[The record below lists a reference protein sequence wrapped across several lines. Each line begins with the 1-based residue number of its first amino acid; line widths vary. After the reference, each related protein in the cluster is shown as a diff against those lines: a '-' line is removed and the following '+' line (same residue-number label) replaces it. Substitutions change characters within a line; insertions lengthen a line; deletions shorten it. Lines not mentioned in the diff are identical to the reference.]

1 MDIQQLRSWIFE
13 LYAPLEDERQY
24 IVFDAA
30 RGNLL
35 IDIPPYSE
43 RALRLIQGAGRAS
56 LLLATNAARAAEAH
70 RYRETLG
77 VQIAV
82 HEDDAAAVSGGADL
96 VLKPDDLVRPDTRVF
111 RVKNKGQGATVVLVR
126 KSGGVL
132 FSGDLDLASEGAKQL
147 MPLTFSSVLSSKRA
161 PIWNAG
167 RDTLMQ
173 LQRELPRSRKQFG
186 ILLPPPWDRAYKG
199 RLEDKMYHHDV
210 IVPQEDTAARVAAMG
225 PATLVVASAT
235 RETLE
240 RAKRPLPSRGVA
252 NGDGAGAPPSPP
264 APSAP
269 PAPSVQPRAAAG
281 APAPATPREP
291 RPRPKPFAEDWRATS
306 TDRPATTIANAA
318 TDIVPEAT
326 GFKPRPLGERFRHVP
341 IEDLVGSPYVDYI
354 WGGIDVSPDG
364 AEVAFAWNKT
374 GTFEI
379 YSAPIERERIF
390 QLTDAKERSVSPRWA
405 PDASQLACLRDR
417 GGNERFDIWLVDRD
431 GEKERNLTNEP
442 DVMHRDITWS
452 PDGSHI
458 AYVANADGKGF
469 AIHVVDVATG
479 TKRALTEGKFDDALP
494 RWSPDGKR
502 ILFSS
507 RRDSVRTNS
516 DLYVISVD
524 GGTATKLETRD
535 VDGESLEGDW
545 SDDGSR
551 IAFATNIR
559 RRYEVAVA
567 TLEDDRVTRVEPLT
581 KSIYDETSPAWRP
594 DGRAVLY
601 LHNEEAEVS
610 IRRVFVVSH
619 ADHAV
624 ADRPGVHQSIRVGSD
639 GDQVAYLFSGAR
651 EPWDVYVTRERMTE
665 PRRLTRSLPATID
678 PATLV
683 EPVHV
688 RYPGAMGSEIP
699 ALLYIPHAEAIR
711 GDGPPPAIVHVH
723 GGPTSQHYR
732 WWDRASQW
740 FANNGYVVLAP
751 NVRGSTGYGRE
762 FQEGNRQDWGGKDLE
777 DVVKGI
783 DWLAKQRIADPKRV
797 GIYGGSYGGY
807 LTLMSLAM
815 YPDRYAA
822 GVSVVGVVSWNTM
835 YETTRGDLREYLTR
849 EFGDPKRDAER
860 YRERSPLTHVSK
872 IESPLMILQGEN
884 DPRVP
889 LAEAEQV
896 VAALRSAG
904 KMHEYYVYKGEGHGF
919 RTRENMI
926 DSVRRAGEWFDRYLL
941 RA

>member
-13 LYAPLEDERQY
+13 LYAPLDDERQY

-35 IDIPPYSE
+35 IDIPPFSE

-82 HEDDAAAVSGGADL
+82 HEDDAAAVPGGADL

-111 RVKNKGQGATVVLVR
+111 RVKGKGQGATVILVR

-147 MPLTFSSVLSSKRA
+147 TPLSFSSVLSSKRP

-167 RDTLMQ
+167 RDVLMQ
-173 LQRELPRSRKQFG
+173 LQRELPKPRKQFG
-186 ILLPPPWDRAYKG
+186 ILLPPPWDRVYKG

-210 IVPQEDTAARVAAMG
+210 IVPKEGTAAREAAMG
-225 PATLVVASAT
+225 PATLVVASAA

-240 RAKRPLPSRGVA
+240 KAKRPAPGRGA
-252 NGDGAGAPPSPP
+252 IAGDGAGAPP
-264 APSAP
+264 AP
-269 PAPSVQPRAAAG
+269 P
-281 APAPATPREP
+281 REA
-291 RPRPKPFAEDWRATS
+291 RVRPKPFAEDWRAAWTE
-306 TDRPATTIANAA
+306 RPPTTIANAPA
-318 TDIVPEAT
+318 DIVPAT
-326 GFKPRPLGERFRHVP
+326 AGYKVRPLGERFRHVP
-341 IEDLVGSPYVDYI
+341 IEDLVGSPFVDYV
-354 WGGIDVSPDG
+354 WGGIDLSPDG
-364 AEVAFAWNKT
+364 AEVAFAWNRS

-379 YSAPIERERIF
+379 YSAPIERERIY
-390 QLTDAKERSVSPRWA
+390 QLTDAKERSVSPRWS
-405 PDASQLACLRDR
+405 PDARQLAFLRDR
-417 GGNERFDIWLVDRD
+417 GGNECFDIWLVDRD
-431 GEKERNLTNEP
+431 GETERNLTNEP
-442 DVMHRDITWS
+442 DVMHRDIVWS
-452 PDGSHI
+452 PDGSRI
-458 AYVANADGKGF
+458 AYVANAGGKAF
-469 AIHVVDVATG
+469 AVHVIDVAGG
-479 TKRALTEGKFDDALP
+479 TKRALSDGEFDDEQP
-494 RWSPDGKR
+494 RWSPDGTR
-502 ILFSS
+502 LLFSS
-507 RRDSVRTNS
+507 RRESVRTNS
-516 DLYVISVD
+516 DLYVVSAT
-524 GGTATKLETRD
+524 GGAQIKLETREA
-535 VDGESLEGDW
+535 DGESREGDW
-545 SDDGSR
+545 SEDGSR
-551 IAFATNIR
+551 IAFTTSTR
-559 RRYEVAVA
+559 WRYEVAIA
-567 TLEDDRVTRVEPLT
+567 TLQGDTVTRREPLT
-581 KSIYDETSPAWRP
+581 TSIFDETAPAWRP
-594 DGRAVLY
+594 DGRATLY
-601 LHNEEAEVS
+601 LHNEDADVS

-624 ADRPGVHQSIRVGSD
+624 ADRPGVHQSIRIGPD
-639 GDQVAYLFSGAR
+639 GDLVAFVFTGAR

-683 EPVHV
+683 EPIHV
-688 RYPGAMGSEIP
+688 RYPGAMGTEIP
-699 ALLYIPHAEAIR
+699 ALLYVPHAEAVR

-751 NVRGSTGYGRE
+751 NIRGSTGYGRE
-762 FQEGNRQDWGGKDLE
+762 FQEGNREDWGGKDLE

-815 YPDRYAA
+815 YPDRFAA
-822 GVSVVGVVSWNTM
+822 GVSVVGVVSWKTM
-835 YETTRGDLREYLTR
+835 YDTTRGDLREYLTR
-849 EFGDPKRDAER
+849 EFGDPTRDAER
-860 YRERSPLTHVSK
+860 HRDRSPLTHVSK
-872 IESPLMILQGEN
+872 IEAPLMMLQGEN

-889 LAEAEQV
+889 LSEAEQV

-904 KMHEYYVYKGEGHGF
+904 KMHEYHVYQGEGHGF

-926 DSVRRAGEWFDRYLL
+926 DSVRRAGEWFDHYLL

>member
-13 LYAPLEDERQY
+13 LYTPLDDERQY

-35 IDIPPYSE
+35 IDIPPFSE

-82 HEDDAAAVSGGADL
+82 HEDDAAAVTGGADL

-111 RVKNKGQGATVVLVR
+111 RVKGEGRGATVVLVR

-147 MPLTFSSVLSSKRA
+147 IPLAFSSVLSSKRA

-167 RDTLMQ
+167 RDVLLQ
-173 LQRELPRSRKQFG
+173 LQRELPKPRKQFG

-199 RLEDKMYHHDV
+199 RLEDKMYHHDI
-210 IVPQEDTAARVAAMG
+210 IVPKEDTAAREAAMG

-235 RETLE
+235 REIVE
-240 RAKRPLPSRGVA
+240 KAKRPSPARDAVSGDGARA
-252 NGDGAGAPPSPP
+252 GDGAGAPP
-264 APSAP
+264 
-269 PAPSVQPRAAAG
+269 AA
-281 APAPATPREP
+281 PREQ
-291 RPRPKPFAEDWRATS
+291 RVRPKPFAEDWRATS
-306 TDRPATTIANAA
+306 TERPPTTIANPA
-318 TDIVPEAT
+318 TDIVPEAA
-326 GFKPRPLGERFRHVP
+326 GFKPRPLGARFRHVP
-341 IEDLVGSPYVDYI
+341 IEDLVGSPYVDYV
-354 WGGIDVSPDG
+354 WGGIDLSSDG
-364 AEVAFAWNKT
+364 AEVAFAWNKS
-374 GTFEI
+374 GAFEI
-379 YSAPIERERIF
+379 YSAPIERERIY
-390 QLTDAKERSVSPRWA
+390 QLTDAKERSVSPRWSA
-405 PDASQLACLRDR
+405 DAKQLAFLRDR
-417 GGNERFDIWLVDRD
+417 GGDERFDIWLVDRD
-431 GEKERNLTNEP
+431 GETERNLTNEP
-442 DVMHRDITWS
+442 DVMHREIAWS
-452 PDGSHI
+452 PDGSRI
-458 AYVANADGKGF
+458 AYVANAGGKGF
-469 AIHVVDVATG
+469 AIHVINVATG
-479 TKRALTEGKFDDALP
+479 AKRALTDGQFDDAQP

-502 ILFSS
+502 LLFSS
-507 RRDSVRTNS
+507 RRESVRTNS
-516 DLYVISVD
+516 DLYVVPAD
-524 GGTATKLETRD
+524 GGTPTKLETRD
-535 VDGESLEGDW
+535 VDGESFEGDW
-545 SDDGSR
+545 SEDGSR
-551 IAFATNIR
+551 IAFTTNTR

-567 TLEDDRVTRVEPLT
+567 TLEGDQVKRVEPLT
-581 KSIYDETSPAWRP
+581 KSIFDETAPAWRP
-594 DGRAVLY
+594 DGRAVVY
-601 LHNEEAEVS
+601 LHNEEAEAS

-624 ADRPGVHQSIRVGSD
+624 ADRPGVHNSMRVGPD
-639 GDQVAYLFSGAR
+639 GDLVAYLFSGAR

-665 PRRLTRSLPATID
+665 PRRLTRSLPASID

-711 GDGPPPAIVHVH
+711 GDGPPPAVVHVH
-723 GGPTSQHYR
+723 GGPTGQHYR

-751 NVRGSTGYGRE
+751 NIRGSTGYGRE

-777 DVVKGI
+777 DVVKGL

-815 YPDRYAA
+815 YPDRWAA
-822 GVSVVGVVSWNTM
+822 GVSVVGVVSWKTM
-835 YETTRGDLREYLTR
+835 YDTTRGDLREYLVR
-849 EFGDPKRDAER
+849 EFGDPERDAER
-860 YRERSPLTHVSK
+860 YRDRSPLTHVSK
-872 IESPLMILQGEN
+872 IEAPLMILQGEN

-889 LAEAEQV
+889 LSEAEQV

>member
-13 LYAPLEDERQY
+13 LYTPLDDERQY

-56 LLLATNAARAAEAH
+56 LLLATNADRAVEAH

-82 HEDDAAAVSGGADL
+82 HEDDAAAVVGGADL
-96 VLKPDDLVRPDTRVF
+96 VLGADDLVRPDARVV
-111 RVKNKGQGATVVLVR
+111 RVKANGQGATVVLVR

-132 FSGDLDLASEGAKQL
+132 FTGDLDLASDGAKEL
-147 MPLTFSSVLSSKRA
+147 IPLAFSSVLSSKRA

-167 RDTLMQ
+167 RDTLLQ
-173 LQRELPRSRKQFG
+173 LQRELPKPRKQFG

-210 IVPQEDTAARVAAMG
+210 IVPKEDTAVREAAMG

-235 RETLE
+235 RELLE
-240 RAKRPLPSRGVA
+240 GAKRPLPARGAVA
-252 NGDGAGAPPSPP
+252 GDGAGASS

-269 PAPSVQPRAAAG
+269 AAAS
-281 APAPATPREP
+281 APPAAPREQ
-291 RPRPKPFAEDWRATS
+291 RQRPKPFAEDWRATS
-306 TDRPATTIANAA
+306 TERPPTTIANPA
-318 TDIVPEAT
+318 TDIVPAAA
-326 GFKPRPLGERFRHVP
+326 GFKPRSIGARFRRVP
-341 IEDLVGSPYVDYI
+341 IADLVGSPYVDYV
-354 WGGIDVSPDG
+354 WGGIDLSPDG
-364 AEVAFAWNKT
+364 TEVAFAWNQG

-379 YSAPIERERIF
+379 YSAPIERERLY
-390 QLTDAKERSVSPRWA
+390 QLTDAKERSVSPRWS
-405 PDASQLACLRDR
+405 PDAKQIAFLRDT

-431 GEKERNLTNEP
+431 GETERNVTNQP
-442 DVMHRDITWS
+442 DVMHRDIAWS
-452 PDGSHI
+452 PDGTRI
-458 AYVANADGKGF
+458 AYVANADGKAF
-469 AIHVVDVATG
+469 AVHVMDVATG
-479 TKRALTEGKFDDALP
+479 KKRALDDGRFDDERP

-502 ILFSS
+502 LMFTS
-507 RRDSVRTNS
+507 RREAVRTNS
-516 DLYVISVD
+516 DLYVISAE
-524 GGTATKLETRD
+524 GGTPTKLETRD

-545 SDDGSR
+545 SADGTR
-551 IAFATNIR
+551 IAFTTNVR
-559 RRYEVAVA
+559 RRYETAVA
-567 TLEDDRVTRVEPLT
+567 TIEGDKVTRVEPLT
-581 KSIYDETSPAWRP
+581 RSIFDETKPAWRP

-601 LHNEEAEVS
+601 QHNEDAEVS

-624 ADRPGVHQSIRVGSD
+624 ADRSGVHDSIRVGPD
-639 GDQVAYLFSGAR
+639 GDLVAYVFSGAR

-665 PRRLTRSLPATID
+665 PRRLTRSLPASID
-678 PATLV
+678 PETLV
-683 EPVHV
+683 EPIHV
-688 RYPGAMGSEIP
+688 RYPGAMGREIP
-699 ALLYIPHAEAIR
+699 ALLYVPFAEALR
-711 GDGPPPAIVHVH
+711 GEGAPPAIVHVH

-732 WWDRASQW
+732 WWDRASQS

-751 NVRGSTGYGRE
+751 NIRGSTGYGRE
-762 FQEGNRQDWGGKDLE
+762 FQEANRQDWGGQDLE
-777 DVVKGI
+777 DVVKGL
-783 DWLAKQRIADPKRV
+783 DWLAKQRIADAKRV

-807 LTLMSLAM
+807 TTLMALGK
-815 YPDRYAA
+815 YPDRFAA
-822 GVSVVGVVSWNTM
+822 GVSVVGVVSWKTM
-835 YETTRGDLREYLTR
+835 YDTTRGDLREYLVR
-849 EFGDPKRDAER
+849 EFGDPTKDAER
-860 YRERSPLTHVSK
+860 YRDRSPLTHVSK
-872 IESPLMILQGEN
+872 IEAPLLVLQGEN

-889 LAEAEQV
+889 LSEAEQV

>member
-13 LYAPLEDERQY
+13 LYTPLDDERQY

-35 IDIPPYSE
+35 IDIPPFSE

-70 RYRETLG
+70 RYREALG

-82 HEDDAAAVSGGADL
+82 HEDDAAAVPGGADL

-111 RVKNKGQGATVVLVR
+111 RVKEKKGRGATIVLVR

-173 LQRELPRSRKQFG
+173 LQRELPKPRKQFG

-210 IVPQEDTAARVAAMG
+210 IVPKEDTAAREAAMG
-225 PATLVVASAT
+225 PATLVVASTA
-235 RETLE
+235 RETIE
-240 RAKRPLPSRGVA
+240 RAKRPQPDRGA
-252 NGDGAGAPPSPP
+252 IDGDGAGARPSPP
-264 APSAP
+264 APS
-269 PAPSVQPRAAAG
+269 
-281 APAPATPREP
+281 REP
-291 RPRPKPFAEDWRATS
+291 RPRPKPLAEDWRATS
-306 TDRPATTIANAA
+306 TERPPTTIANPA

-326 GFKPRPLGERFRHVP
+326 GFKPRPLGERFRHFP
-341 IEDLVGSPYVDYI
+341 IEDLVGSPYVDYL
-354 WGGIDVSPDG
+354 WGGIDLSPDG
-364 AEVAFAWNKT
+364 AEVAFAWNKS

-379 YSAPIERERIF
+379 YSAPIERERIY
-390 QLTDAKERSVSPRWA
+390 QLTDAKERSVWPRWS
-405 PDASQLACLRDR
+405 PDAKQLACLRDR
-417 GGNERFDIWLVDRD
+417 DGNERFDIWLVDRD
-431 GEKERNLTNEP
+431 GERERNLTNEP
-442 DVMHRDITWS
+442 DVMHREIAWS
-452 PDGSHI
+452 PDGSRI
-458 AYVANADGKGF
+458 AYVANAGGKGF
-469 AIHVVDVATG
+469 AVHVIDIATG
-479 TKRALTEGKFDDALP
+479 AKRALTDGEFDDALP

-502 ILFSS
+502 LLFSS

-516 DLYVISVD
+516 DIYVISAD
-524 GGTATKLETRD
+524 GGTPTKLETRD
-535 VDGESLEGDW
+535 ADGESLEGDW
-545 SDDGSR
+545 SEDGSR
-551 IAFATNIR
+551 IAFTTNIR

-567 TLEDDRVTRVEPLT
+567 TLDGDQVTRVEPLT
-581 KSIYDETSPAWRP
+581 TSIFDENSPAWRP

-610 IRRVFVVSH
+610 IRRVFVISH

-624 ADRPGVHQSIRVGSD
+624 ADRAGVHNSIRVGAD
-639 GDQVAYLFSGAR
+639 GDQIAYLFSGAR

-665 PRRLTRSLPATID
+665 PRRLTRSLPASID

-688 RYPGAMGSEIP
+688 RYPGASGGQIP

-751 NVRGSTGYGRE
+751 NIRGSTGYGRE

-777 DVVKGI
+777 DVVKGL
-783 DWLAKQRIADPKRV
+783 DWLAKQRIADAKRV
-797 GIYGGSYGGY
+797 GVYGGSYGGY
-807 LTLMSLAM
+807 MTLMALAK
-815 YPDRYAA
+815 YPDRFAA
-822 GVSVVGVVSWNTM
+822 GVSVVGVVSWKTM
-835 YETTRGDLREYLTR
+835 YDTTRGDLREYLTR

-860 YRERSPLTHVSK
+860 YRDRSPLTHVSK
-872 IESPLMILQGEN
+872 IEAPLMILQGEN

-889 LAEAEQV
+889 LSEAEQV
-896 VAALRSAG
+896 TDALRSAG
-904 KMHEYYVYKGEGHGF
+904 KMHEYHVYQGEGHGF
-919 RTRENMI
+919 RTHENMI
-926 DSVRRAGEWFDRYLL
+926 DSVRRAGAWFDRYLL

>member
-13 LYAPLEDERQY
+13 LYTPLDDERQY

-35 IDIPPYSE
+35 IDVPPFSE

-82 HEDDAAAVSGGADL
+82 YEDDAAAVTGGADL
-96 VLKPDDLVRPDTRVF
+96 VLRPDDLVRPDTRVF
-111 RVKNKGQGATVVLVR
+111 RVKGKKEGATVVLVR

-132 FSGDLDLASEGAKQL
+132 FSGDLDLASEGARQL
-147 MPLTFSSVLSSKRA
+147 IPLSFSSVLSSKRA

-167 RDTLMQ
+167 RDVLMQ
-173 LQRELPRSRKQFG
+173 LQQALPKPRKQFG

-210 IVPQEDTAARVAAMG
+210 IVPKEDTAAREAAMG

-235 RETLE
+235 REVLE
-240 RAKRPLPSRGVA
+240 RAKRPVPARGTIA
-252 NGDGAGAPPSPP
+252 SDGAGAPTSPP
-264 APSAP
+264 AP
-269 PAPSVQPRAAAG
+269 
-281 APAPATPREP
+281 PREP
-291 RPRPKPFAEDWRATS
+291 RPRPRPFAEDWRATG
-306 TDRPATTIANAA
+306 TERPPTTIANPE
-318 TDIVPEAT
+318 TDIVPTAA
-326 GFKPRPLGERFRHVP
+326 GFKPRSLGERFRRAP
-341 IEDLVGSPYVDYI
+341 IEDLVGSPYVDYV
-354 WGGIDVSPDG
+354 WGGIDLSPDG
-364 AEVAFAWNKT
+364 TEVAFAWNRS
-374 GTFEI
+374 GTFEV
-379 YSAPIERERIF
+379 YSAPIERERIY
-390 QLTDAKERSVSPRWA
+390 QLTDAKERSVWPRWS
-405 PDASQLACLRDR
+405 PDAKQLAFLRDR
-417 GGNERFDIWLVDRD
+417 GGDERFDIWLVDRD

-452 PDGSHI
+452 PDGSRI
-458 AYVANADGKGF
+458 AYVANASGMGKAF
-469 AIHVVDVATG
+469 AVHVIDVATG
-479 TKRALTEGKFDDALP
+479 RKRALTNGLYDDAQP
-494 RWSPDGKR
+494 RWSPNGKR
-502 ILFSS
+502 LLFSS
-507 RRDSVRTNS
+507 RRDAVRTNC
-516 DLYVISVD
+516 DLFVVSAE
-524 GGTATKLETRD
+524 GGTPKKLETRD

-545 SDDGSR
+545 SKDGTR
-551 IAFATNIR
+551 IAFTTNTR

-567 TLEDDRVTRVEPLT
+567 TLENDEVTRVEPLT
-581 KSIYDETSPAWRP
+581 KSIFDESAPAWRP
-594 DGRAVLY
+594 DGRAVVY
-601 LHNEEAEVS
+601 LHNEDAEVS

-624 ADRPGVHQSIRVGSD
+624 ADRPGVHQAICVGAD
-639 GDQVAYLFSGAR
+639 GDLVAYIFTGAR

-665 PRRLTRSLPATID
+665 PRRLTRSLPASID
-678 PATLV
+678 AETLV
-683 EPVHV
+683 EPIHV
-688 RYPGAMGSEIP
+688 RYPGAMGREIP
-699 ALLYIPHAEAIR
+699 ALLYIPYAEAIK
-711 GDGPPPAIVHVH
+711 GDGPPPAVVHVH

-751 NVRGSTGYGRE
+751 NIRGSTGYGRE
-762 FQEGNRQDWGGKDLE
+762 FQEANRQDWGGKDLE
-777 DVVKGI
+777 DVVKGVE
-783 DWLAKQRIADPKRV
+783 WLAKQRIADPRRV

-807 LTLMSLAM
+807 TTLMALGM
-815 YPDRYAA
+815 YPDRFAA
-822 GVSVVGVVSWNTM
+822 GVSVVGVVSWKTM
-835 YETTRGDLREYLTR
+835 YDTTRGDLREYLVR
-849 EFGDPKRDAER
+849 EFGDPSKDAER
-860 YRERSPLTHVSK
+860 YRDRSPLTHVSK
-872 IESPLMILQGEN
+872 IDAPLLVLQGEN

>member
-35 IDIPPYSE
+35 IDIPPFSE

-56 LLLATNAARAAEAH
+56 LLLATNASRAADAH

-77 VQIAV
+77 VQVAV
-82 HEDDAAAVSGGADL
+82 HEDDAAAVVGGADL

-111 RVKNKGQGATVVLVR
+111 RVKGDGGGATVVLVR

-132 FSGDLDLASEGAKQL
+132 FSGDLDLASAGAKQL
-147 MPLTFSSVLSSKRA
+147 IPLAFSSVLSSKRA

-173 LQRELPRSRKQFG
+173 LQRELPKPRKQFG
-186 ILLPPPWDRAYKG
+186 ILLPPPWDRLYKG

-210 IVPQEDTAARVAAMG
+210 IVPKEDTAARVAAMG
-225 PATLVVASAT
+225 PATLVVANAS
-235 RETLE
+235 RETAE
-240 RAKRPLPSRGVA
+240 QAKRPLAAGERRVQDDAKATGVA
-252 NGDGAGAPPSPP
+252 
-264 APSAP
+264 SAP
-269 PAPSVQPRAAAG
+269 AAA
-281 APAPATPREP
+281 PKEQRQ
-291 RPRPKPFAEDWRATS
+291 RPKPFAEDWRATS
-306 TDRPATTIANAA
+306 TERPATTIANAA
-318 TDIVPEAT
+318 TDIVPEAA
-326 GFKPRPLGERFRHVP
+326 GFKPRSIGERFRKVP
-341 IEDLVGSPYVDYI
+341 IEDLVGSPYVDYV
-354 WGGIDVSPDG
+354 WGGIDLSPDG
-364 AEVAFAWNKT
+364 AEVAFSWNKS

-379 YSAPIERERIF
+379 YSAPIERERLY
-390 QLTDAKERSVSPRWA
+390 QLTDAKERTVSPRWS
-405 PDASQLACLRDR
+405 PDAKQLACLRDR

-431 GEKERNLTNEP
+431 GETERNLTSEP

-452 PDGSHI
+452 PDGSRI
-458 AYVANADGKGF
+458 AYVANAGGKAF
-469 AIHVVDVATG
+469 AVHVVDVATG
-479 TKRALTEGKFDDALP
+479 SKRAVTEGEFDDAQP
-494 RWSPDGKR
+494 RWSPDGTR
-502 ILFSS
+502 LLFSS
-507 RRDSVRTNS
+507 RREKVRTNS
-516 DLYVISVD
+516 DLFVVPAD
-524 GGTATKLETRD
+524 GGTPTKLETRD
-535 VDGESLEGDW
+535 ADGESFEGDW
-545 SDDGSR
+545 SDDGTR
-551 IAFATNIR
+551 IAFTTNMR
-559 RRYEVAVA
+559 RRYEIAVA
-567 TLEDDRVTRVEPLT
+567 TLEGDQVSRVEPLT
-581 KSIYDETSPAWRP
+581 GSIFDETAPAWRP
-594 DGRAVLY
+594 GGRAVLY

-610 IRRVFVVSH
+610 VRRVFAVSH

-624 ADRPGVHQSIRVGSD
+624 ADRPGVHNSIRVGPD
-639 GDQVAYLFSGAR
+639 GDLVAYLFSGGR

-683 EPVHV
+683 EPIHV

-711 GDGPPPAIVHVH
+711 GDGPPPAIIHVH

-751 NVRGSTGYGRE
+751 NIRGSTGYGRE

-783 DWLAKQRIADPKRV
+783 DWLGKQRIADAKRV

-807 LTLMSLAM
+807 TTLMGLAM
-815 YPDRYAA
+815 YPDRFAA
-822 GVSVVGVVSWNTM
+822 GVSVVGVVSWKTM
-835 YETTRGDLREYLTR
+835 YDTTRGDLREYLVR

-860 YRERSPLTHVSK
+860 YRDRSPITHVSK
-872 IESPLMILQGEN
+872 IEAPLLVLQGEN

-889 LAEAEQV
+889 LSEAEQV

-919 RTRENMI
+919 RTRENQI

>member
-35 IDIPPYSE
+35 IDVPPFSE

-56 LLLATNAARAAEAH
+56 LLLATNAARASEAH

-82 HEDDAAAVSGGADL
+82 HEDDAAAVTGGADL

-111 RVKNKGQGATVVLVR
+111 RVKGQGQGGTVVLVR
-126 KSGGVL
+126 RSGGVL
-132 FSGDLDLASEGAKQL
+132 FSGDLDLASDGARQL
-147 MPLTFSSVLSSKRA
+147 IPLSFSSVLSSNRA

-167 RDTLMQ
+167 RDMLLQ
-173 LQRELPRSRKQFG
+173 LQRELPKPRKQFG

-210 IVPQEDTAARVAAMG
+210 IVPKDDTAAREAAMG

-235 RETLE
+235 REIVE
-240 RAKRPLPSRGVA
+240 RAKRPSPARRPVV
-252 NGDGAGAPPSPP
+252 GDGAGAP
-264 APSAP
+264 AAP
-269 PAPSVQPRAAAG
+269 PGEQR
-281 APAPATPREP
+281 
-291 RPRPKPFAEDWRATS
+291 RPKPFAEDWRAVS
-306 TDRPATTIANAA
+306 TERPPTTIANAA
-318 TDIVPEAT
+318 TDIVPAAA
-326 GFKPRPLGERFRHVP
+326 GFKPQALGERFRRVP
-341 IEDLVGSPYVDYI
+341 IEDLVGSPYVDYF
-354 WGGIDVSPDG
+354 WGGIDLSPDG
-364 AEVAFAWNKT
+364 TEVAFAWNRSD
-374 GTFEI
+374 TFEI
-379 YSAPIERERIF
+379 YSAPIERERIY
-390 QLTDAKERSVSPRWA
+390 QLTDAKERSVSPRWS
-405 PDASQLACLRDR
+405 PDAKQIAFLRDR
-417 GGNERFDIWLVDRD
+417 GGDERFDIWLVDRD
-431 GEKERNLTNEP
+431 GETERNLTNEP

-452 PDGSHI
+452 PDGSRI
-458 AYVANADGKGF
+458 AYVANAGGKAF
-469 AIHVVDVATG
+469 AVHVIDVATG
-479 TKRALTEGKFDDALP
+479 RKRSLTDGELDDAEP

-502 ILFSS
+502 LLYSS
-507 RRDSVRTNS
+507 RRETVRTNR
-516 DLYVISVD
+516 DLYVISAD
-524 GGTATKLETRD
+524 GGAPTKLETRD
-535 VDGESLEGDW
+535 ADGESLEGDW
-545 SDDGSR
+545 SKDGSR
-551 IAFATNIR
+551 IAFTTNVR

-567 TLEDDRVTRVEPLT
+567 TLDGDKVTKVEPLT
-581 KSIYDETSPAWRP
+581 GSIFDETTPTWRP

-601 LHNEEAEVS
+601 LHNEDAEVS

-624 ADRPGVHQSIRVGSD
+624 ADRAGVQHSVRVGPD
-639 GDQVAYLFSGAR
+639 GDLVAYLFSGAR
-651 EPWDVYVTRERMTE
+651 DPWDVYVTRERMTA
-665 PRRLTRSLPATID
+665 PRRLTRSLPASVD

-683 EPVHV
+683 EPIHV

-699 ALLYIPHAEAIR
+699 ALLYIPYAEAVR

-751 NVRGSTGYGRE
+751 NIRGSTGYGRE
-762 FQEGNRQDWGGKDLE
+762 FQEGNRRDWGGKDLE
-777 DVVKGI
+777 DVIKGL

-797 GIYGGSYGGY
+797 GAYGGSYGGFM
-807 LTLMSLAM
+807 TLMALAM
-815 YPDRYAA
+815 YPDRWAA
-822 GVSVVGVVSWNTM
+822 GVSVVGVVSWKTM
-835 YETTRGDLREYLTR
+835 YDTTRGDLREYLVR
-849 EFGDPKRDAER
+849 EFGDPTRDAER
-860 YRERSPLTHVSK
+860 YRDRSPLTHVSK
-872 IESPLMILQGEN
+872 IEAPLLVLQGEN

-889 LAEAEQV
+889 ISEADQI
-896 VAALRSAG
+896 VAGLRSAG

-919 RTRENMI
+919 RTRDNMI
-926 DSVRRAGEWFDRYLL
+926 DSVRRAGAWFDRYLL

>member
-13 LYAPLEDERQY
+13 LYTPFDDERQY

-35 IDIPPYSE
+35 IDIPPFSE
-43 RALRLIQGAGRAS
+43 RALRLILGAGRAS

-82 HEDDAAAVSGGADL
+82 HEDDAAAVTGGADL
-96 VLKPDDLVRPDTRVF
+96 VLKPDDLVRPDTRVV
-111 RVKNKGQGATVVLVR
+111 RVRGEGQGATVVLVR

-147 MPLTFSSVLSSKRA
+147 IALEFSSVLSSKRP

-167 RDTLMQ
+167 RDGLMQ
-173 LQRELPRSRKQFG
+173 LQRELPRPRKQFG

-210 IVPQEDTAARVAAMG
+210 IVPQEGTAAREAAMG
-225 PATLVVASAT
+225 PETLVVASAT
-235 RETLE
+235 REVLE
-240 RAKRPLPSRGVA
+240 KAKRPVPARGA
-252 NGDGAGAPPSPP
+252 IAGDGAGPSPVPP
-264 APSAP
+264 APSAAP
-269 PAPSVQPRAAAG
+269 RVGAPS
-281 APAPATPREP
+281 APPREP
-291 RPRPKPFAEDWRATS
+291 RPRPKPFADDWQATS
-306 TDRPATTIANAA
+306 TERPPTTIANPA
-318 TDIVPEAT
+318 TDIVTGAI
-326 GFKPRPLGERFRHVP
+326 GFKPRSLGERFRRVP
-341 IEDLVGSPYVDYI
+341 IEDLVGSPYVDYV
-354 WGGIDVSPDG
+354 WGGIDLSPDG
-364 AEVAFAWNKT
+364 AEVAFSWNKS

-379 YSAPIERERIF
+379 YSAPIEHEAIY
-390 QLTDAKERSVSPRWA
+390 QLTDAKERSVSPRWS
-405 PDASQLACLRDR
+405 PDAKQLAFLRDS

-431 GEKERNLTNEP
+431 GETERNLTNEP
-442 DVMHRDITWS
+442 DVMHREIAWS
-452 PDGSHI
+452 PDGSRI
-458 AYVANADGKGF
+458 AYVANADGKAF
-469 AIHVVDVATG
+469 AVHVVDAATG
-479 TKRALTEGKFDDALP
+479 KKRALTEGEFDDALP

-502 ILFSS
+502 LLFSS
-507 RRDSVRTNS
+507 RRETVRTNS
-516 DLYVISVD
+516 DLYVVAAD
-524 GGTATKLETRD
+524 AGTPTRLETRD
-535 VDGESLEGDW
+535 VDGESLEGAW
-545 SDDGSR
+545 SADGSR
-551 IAFATNIR
+551 IAFTTNTR
-559 RRYEVAVA
+559 RRYEIAVA
-567 TLEDDRVTRVEPLT
+567 TLDDDQVTRVDPLT
-581 KSIYDETSPAWRP
+581 KSMFDETAPAWRP

-601 LHNEEAEVS
+601 LHNEDAEVS
-610 IRRVFVVSH
+610 VRRVFVVSH

-624 ADRPGVHQSIRVGSD
+624 ADRSGVHQSIRVGPD
-639 GDQVAYLFSGAR
+639 GDLVAYIFTGAR

-665 PRRLTRSLPATID
+665 PRRLTRSLPASID

-683 EPVHV
+683 EPLHV
-688 RYPGAMGSEIP
+688 RYPGATGREIP
-699 ALLYIPHAEAIR
+699 ALLYVPHAEAIR
-711 GDGPPPAIVHVH
+711 NDGPPPAIVHVH

-751 NVRGSTGYGRE
+751 NIRGSTGYGRE

-783 DWLAKQRIADPKRV
+783 DWIAKQRIANPKRV

-807 LTLMSLAM
+807 MTLMSLAM
-815 YPDRYAA
+815 YPDRFAA
-822 GVSVVGVVSWNTM
+822 GVSVVGVVSWKTM
-835 YETTRGDLREYLTR
+835 YDTTRGDLREYLIR

-860 YRERSPLTHVSK
+860 YRDRSPLTHVSK
-872 IESPLMILQGEN
+872 IEAPLLVLQGEN

-896 VAALRSAG
+896 AAALRSAG

-926 DSVRRAGEWFDRYLL
+926 DSVRRAGAWFDRYLL

>member
-13 LYAPLEDERQY
+13 LYTPLDDERQY

-35 IDIPPYSE
+35 IDIPPFSE

-82 HEDDAAAVSGGADL
+82 HEDDAAAVAGGADL
-96 VLKPDDLVRPDTRVF
+96 VLKPDDLVRPDTRIV
-111 RVKNKGQGATVVLVR
+111 RVRGEGRGATVVLVR

-132 FSGDLDLASEGAKQL
+132 FSGDLDLASDGAKQL
-147 MPLTFSSVLSSKRA
+147 ISLEFSSVLSSKRA

-167 RDTLMQ
+167 RDELLR
-173 LQRELPRSRKQFG
+173 LQRELPKPRKQFG

-210 IVPQEDTAARVAAMG
+210 IVPKEDTAAREAAMG
-225 PATLVVASAT
+225 PETLVVASAT
-235 RETLE
+235 REILE
-240 RAKRPLPSRGVA
+240 KAKRPVPAGGA
-252 NGDGAGAPPSPP
+252 IAGDGAGAPP
-264 APSAP
+264 
-269 PAPSVQPRAAAG
+269 AA
-281 APAPATPREP
+281 PREP

-306 TDRPATTIANAA
+306 TERPPTTIANPP
-318 TDIVPEAT
+318 TDIVPEAA
-326 GFKPRPLGERFRHVP
+326 GLRPRTLGERFRHVP
-341 IEDLVGSPYVDYI
+341 IEDLVGSPYVDYV
-354 WGGIDVSPDG
+354 WGGIDLSADG
-364 AEVAFAWNKT
+364 AEVAFAWNKS

-379 YSAPIERERIF
+379 YSAPIERERIY
-390 QLTDAKERSVSPRWA
+390 QLTEAKERSVSPRWS
-405 PDASQLACLRDR
+405 PDAKQLAFLRDR

-431 GEKERNLTNEP
+431 GETERNLTNEP
-442 DVMHRDITWS
+442 DVMHREIAWS
-452 PDGSHI
+452 PDGSRI
-458 AYVANADGKGF
+458 AYVANAGGKAF
-469 AIHVVDVATG
+469 AVNVIDVATG
-479 TKRALTEGKFDDALP
+479 RTRSLTDGQYDDAQP

-502 ILFSS
+502 LLFSS
-507 RRDSVRTNS
+507 RRERIRTNS
-516 DLYVISVD
+516 DLYVLPAD
-524 GGTATKLETRD
+524 GGTPTKLETRD
-535 VDGESLEGDW
+535 VDGESLDGDW
-545 SDDGSR
+545 SKDGSR
-551 IAFATNIR
+551 IAFTTNTR

-567 TLEDDRVTRVEPLT
+567 TLDGDRVTRVEPLT
-581 KSIYDETSPAWRP
+581 KSIFDETAPAWRP
-594 DGRAVLY
+594 DGRGVLY
-601 LHNEEAEVS
+601 LHNEDAELSV
-610 IRRVFVVSH
+610 RRAFVVSH

-624 ADRPGVHQSIRVGSD
+624 ADRPGVHHSIRVGPD
-639 GDQVAYLFSGAR
+639 GDLVAYVFTGAR
-651 EPWDVYVTRERMTE
+651 EPWDVYVTREHMTE
-665 PRRLTRSLPATID
+665 PRRLTRSLPASID
-678 PATLV
+678 AATLV

-688 RYPGAMGSEIP
+688 RYPGAMGREIP
-699 ALLYIPHAEAIR
+699 ALLYIPHAEAVR
-711 GDGPPPAIVHVH
+711 GDGPPPVIVHVH

-751 NVRGSTGYGRE
+751 NIRGSTGYGRE

-777 DVVKGI
+777 DVVKGL

-807 LTLMSLAM
+807 MTLMALAM
-815 YPDRYAA
+815 YPDRWAA
-822 GVSVVGVVSWNTM
+822 GVSVVGVVSWKSM
-835 YETTRGDLREYLTR
+835 YDTTRGDLREYLVR
-849 EFGDPKRDAER
+849 EFGDPTRDAER
-860 YRERSPLTHVSK
+860 YRDRSPLTHVSK
-872 IESPLMILQGEN
+872 IEAPLLVLQGEN

-889 LAEAEQV
+889 LSEAEQV
-896 VAALRSAG
+896 VAAMRSAG

>member
-13 LYAPLEDERQY
+13 LYTPLDDERQY

-35 IDIPPYSE
+35 IDVPPYSE

-82 HEDDAAAVSGGADL
+82 HEDDAAAVEGGADL

-111 RVKNKGQGATVVLVR
+111 RVKGKGGGATVVLVR

-132 FSGDLDLASEGAKQL
+132 FSGDLDLSSEGAQAL
-147 MPLTFSSVLSSKRA
+147 IPLAFSSVLSSKQA

-167 RDTLMQ
+167 RDTLLQ
-173 LQRELPRSRKQFG
+173 LQRELPKPRKQFG

-210 IVPQEDTAARVAAMG
+210 IVPKEDTAVREAAMG

-240 RAKRPLPSRGVA
+240 KAKRPLPARTAVA
-252 NGDGAGAPPSPP
+252 GDGAGSP

-269 PAPSVQPRAAAG
+269 AAA
-281 APAPATPREP
+281 
-291 RPRPKPFAEDWRATS
+291 S
-306 TDRPATTIANAA
+306 TTIANPA
-318 TDIVPEAT
+318 TDIVPAAT
-326 GFKPRPLGERFRHVP
+326 GFKPRSIGERFRRVP
-341 IEDLVGSPYVDYI
+341 IDDLVGSPYVDYV
-354 WGGIDVSPDG
+354 WGGIDLSPDG
-364 AEVAFAWNKT
+364 TEVAFAWNRS

-379 YSAPIERERIF
+379 YSAPIERERLY
-390 QLTDAKERSVSPRWA
+390 QLTDAKQRSVSPRWS
-405 PDASQLACLRDR
+405 PDAKQIAFLRDT

-431 GEKERNLTNEP
+431 GETERNLTNEP
-442 DVMHRDITWS
+442 DVMHRDIAWS
-452 PDGSHI
+452 PDGSRI
-458 AYVANADGKGF
+458 AYVANVAGKAF
-469 AIHVVDVATG
+469 AVHVIDLATG
-479 TKRALTEGKFDDALP
+479 KKRALADAQFDDERP

-502 ILFSS
+502 LLFAS
-507 RRDSVRTNS
+507 RREAVRTNS
-516 DLYVISVD
+516 DLYVIAADGGTPTKLKTRDADGESVD
-524 GGTATKLETRD
+524 G
-535 VDGESLEGDW
+535 DW
-545 SDDGSR
+545 SADGTR
-551 IAFATNIR
+551 IAFTTNAR
-559 RRYEVAVA
+559 RRSENAVA
-567 TLEDDRVTRVEPLT
+567 TLGGDQVTRVEPLT
-581 KSIYDETSPAWRP
+581 KSIFDETKPAWRP

-601 LHNEEAEVS
+601 QHNEDAEVS

-624 ADRPGVHQSIRVGSD
+624 ADRPGVHDSIRVGPD
-639 GDQVAYLFSGAR
+639 GDLVAYLFTGAR

-665 PRRLTRSLPATID
+665 PRRLTRSLPASID
-678 PATLV
+678 LETLV
-683 EPVHV
+683 EPIHV
-688 RYPGAMGSEIP
+688 RYPGAMGREIP
-699 ALLYIPHAEAIR
+699 ALLYLPYAEALR
-711 GDGPPPAIVHVH
+711 GEGAPPAIVHVH
-723 GGPTSQHYR
+723 GGPTNQHYR
-732 WWDRASQW
+732 WWDRASQY

-751 NVRGSTGYGRE
+751 NIRGSTGYGRE
-762 FQEGNRQDWGGKDLE
+762 FQEANRQDWGGKDLE
-777 DVVKGI
+777 DVVNGL
-783 DWLAKQRIADPKRV
+783 DWLAKQRIADTKRV

-807 LTLMSLAM
+807 MTLMALAK
-815 YPDRYAA
+815 YPDRFAA
-822 GVSVVGVVSWNTM
+822 GVSVVGVVSWKTM
-835 YETTRGDLREYLTR
+835 YDTTRGDLRDYLVR
-849 EFGDPKRDAER
+849 EFGDPTKNAER
-860 YRERSPLTHVSK
+860 YRDRSPLTHVSK
-872 IESPLMILQGEN
+872 IEAPLLVLQGEN

-889 LAEAEQV
+889 LSEAEQV
-896 VAALRSAG
+896 VAALRTAG
-904 KMHEYYVYKGEGHGF
+904 KMHEYYVYSGEGHGF